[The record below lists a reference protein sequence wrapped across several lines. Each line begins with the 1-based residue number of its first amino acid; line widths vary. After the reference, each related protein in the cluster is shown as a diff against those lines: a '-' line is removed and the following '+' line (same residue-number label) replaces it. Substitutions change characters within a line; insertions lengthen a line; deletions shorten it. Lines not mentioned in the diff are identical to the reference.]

1 LATVHRVKGLEW
13 AFVVVHHADAEQFPH
28 RLATDVEEERRL
40 FHVAITRAGRD
51 VLVVPSREPTPF
63 ILDCSTEPS
72 VRTVVVARAGKPV
85 AATPSKSATKSASP
99 DLSPT
104 ELRRFEALRD
114 WRRQAAS
121 GKPAYTVFADATLDV
136 IARTNPSSLDEL
148 ARVKG
153 IGPAKLELYG
163 DSVLRVLADH

>member
-1 LATVHRVKGLEW
+1 VHRVKGLEW
-13 AFVVVHHADAEQFPH
+13 PFVVVHHADAEQFPH

-51 VLVVPSREPTPF
+51 VLVVPSTEPSPF

-72 VRTVVVARAGKPV
+72 ARTVVVARSG
-85 AATPSKSATKSASP
+85 KSAPAASKPAPKSSGTNLAP
-99 DLSPT
+99 D

-114 WRRQAAS
+114 WRRQAAA
-121 GKPAYTVFADATLDV
+121 GKPAFTVFGDATLDAL
-136 IARTNPSSLDEL
+136 ARANPSSLDEL